1 MAQKSQIAK
10 LIEAFS
16 SNSKKTIAAAME
28 TAKRMPIADM
38 KKVVEGVKKTNPRA
52 ATRLQKALDSGKGS
66 ALSRIVEAYNI
77 KPKAKAGATKPTAK
91 KSSLKQDDVLPEP
104 PKAMATSS
112 SQATDTTDLSV
123 APTRPEPVSKKRG
136 RPQRDPDI
144 AQEKGMQPAASDT
157 VSSDAPAAP
166 VKDDGVFVPYERK
179 SAKTVQAAPEGQM
192 ATSTPEGEMFA
203 AVDETMMSPSLAPN
217 RSVSLAEQQ
226 PSALSDL
233 LNSGELG
240 TIPEAGLDARG
251 RTPLTPAGDA
261 RTAGMLQT
269 GETAYPQAGVLEVA
283 SGQNVPP
290 RVDPNNIR
298 SSDPGTGLS
307 VIPPNRTPPPVE
319 QQFKAE
325 SIFPG
330 QEQGFTVPD
339 TPEGM
344 IRRLTGPVD
353 NTPPSVDPSL
363 GTDAIAAD
371 AITGPGVAVREGNNL
386 IVPDAAAQSAYPRT
400 SAEELAKTANT
411 NAGPFR
417 FGKTP
422 EVEQAGE
429 LISTR
434 TMSGDNTPGPQ
445 GKAAPE
451 PSSKPSGTAGGD
463 KNELIPFE
471 NAKQANKTKKSGSD
485 SKSKFPLMKTIL
497 GGGTAA
503 AGTAIGT
510 RMVDSYYDAVE
521 SNQRTDSAR
530 SEYQQSMAEIESI
543 LGNKPKLSRDEINQ
557 KLGMEPVDQDD
568 LLPPVPKQTPRLKDT
583 I

>member
-1 MAQKSQIAK
+1 MSSKSQIAK

-16 SNSKKTIAAAME
+16 TNSKKTIAAAME

-52 ATRLQKALDSGKGS
+52 ATRLQKAIDGGKGT
-66 ALSRIVEAYNI
+66 ALSRVLEAYNI
-77 KPKAKAGATKPTAK
+77 KPKSAGGSVTKKGK
-91 KSSLKQDDVLPEP
+91 KPSLAKQDDVLPEP
-104 PKAMATSS
+104 PKAKATSKPL
-112 SQATDTTDLSV
+112 ATDVTDLSTK
-123 APTRPEPVSKKRG
+123 PTRPQPVAKKKG
-136 RPQRDPDI
+136 RPKRDPDI
-144 AQEKGMQPAASDT
+144 AQEEGMQPVASDT

-166 VKDDGVFVPYERK
+166 VEDDGVFVPYQRK

-217 RSVSLAEQQ
+217 RPVSLAEQQ

-251 RTPLTPAGDA
+251 RTPLTPVGDA

-269 GETAYPQAGVLEVA
+269 GEGAYPQAGVLEVA

-307 VIPPNRTPPPVE
+307 VIEPKRTPPPVE
-319 QQFKAE
+319 QQYKAE

-339 TPEGM
+339 TSEGM

-363 GTDAIAAD
+363 GTDAIAPD
-371 AITGPGVAVREGNNL
+371 AIAGPGVPVREGNEL
-386 IVPDAAAQSAYPRT
+386 IVPDAVAQSAYPSTSPEDLART
-400 SAEELAKTANT
+400 RNT
-411 NAGPFR
+411 QAGPFR
-417 FGKTP
+417 FGKSA
-422 EVEQAGE
+422 EVEPAGE

-445 GKAAPE
+445 SKAAPE
-451 PSSKPSGTAGGD
+451 PSGTAGGD
-463 KNELIPFE
+463 KNELIPYE
-471 NAKQANKTKKSGSD
+471 KAKQAKKSGGD
-485 SKSKFPLMKTIL
+485 SKSKFPLMRTLI
-497 GGGTAA
+497 GGGAAA
-503 AGTAIGT
+503 AGTATGT

-530 SEYQQSMAEIESI
+530 SEYQQSMAEIEQI